1 MSEKKRFTI
10 NCCKE
15 CPAITSEVHG
25 YFFCIKTNS
34 IINDPEKINKKC
46 PFLVKKK
53 YYRGNYFKLESNP
66 DTQKA
71 YLKVL
76 QDREQH
82 IKSILKKHGY
92 TQSKLA
98 KEIGVSQQMVSKV
111 IKGKSLS
118 KRIENK
124 ICSALSVEWCEMFK
138 DEVMLELENQ
148 KIFQELRKE
157 IQLFFTRD

>member
-1 MSEKKRFTI
+1 MSIKKRFTV
-10 NCCKE
+10 NCCEE
-15 CPAITSEVHG
+15 CPASTPVVYG
-25 YFFCIKTNS
+25 YFFCLKTNS
-34 IINDPEKINKKC
+34 IINDPEKINKNC

-53 YYRGNYFKLESNP
+53 GYRGNYSKLEKDP

-76 QDREQH
+76 QEREQH

-98 KEIGVSQQMVSKV
+98 KEIGVSQQMLSKV

-138 DEVMLELENQ
+138 DEVMIELEDQ
-148 KIFQELRKE
+148 KMVEELRKKYN
-157 IQLFFTRD
+157 QFSNT

>member
-15 CPAITSEVHG
+15 CPAITPDVHG
-25 YFFCIKTNS
+25 YFFCIKINS
-34 IINDPEKINKKC
+34 IINDPEKINKNC

-53 YYRGNYFKLESNP
+53 GYRGNYFKLESNP
-66 DTQKA
+66 GTQKA

-76 QDREQH
+76 QEREQH

-138 DEVMLELENQ
+138 DEVMIELEN
-148 KIFQELRKE
+148 KKMFQELIKKYNYF
-157 IQLFFTRD
+157 QTRD